1 MTRSSNLSYLV
12 KPQNGPNQGRYV
24 HELKNR
30 QKHLQDNCASF
41 AFAAPHTHSLDANN
55 GIRKLV
61 RIVGRMVERVV
72 ERTPLKG
79 RRLLLLPLLLLLL
92 YITNRDEENIHEG
105 GCRSGS
111 GSGRTVSRRSVHV
124 NAPENDSEER
134 GIDGK
139 VFQSIEYVDQTK
151 SRRVIHM
158 LMSTLNLKPIFVSSK
173 VVYGLYDNKNYSKF
187 SKFCYSKNRKK
198 KGVVIL
204 SNMFI
209 PNSKFLVLDK
219 TDNEIYDYANN
230 KKGKMCEDLEKEAL
244 FIHSFDDISSKSL
257 KKPYFVYEKD
267 IDISL
272 TEKQLNFII
281 LSCNNKIKNAFK
293 IEFRN
298 GSGFINDHFSC
309 EEQGKIRHNFL
320 SCVTIDFILDVGSL
334 MYEHAYSCSLE
345 PSPVHAIL
353 LFSAVL
359 VYRNCKK
366 LLKEKKNLEEKTT
379 VLFDSFL
386 HFTHL
391 FVHFCNLYILILPS
405 IPIQTDAYFTVS
417 NPLLNPSLKK
427 NPISCYPPLFALT
440 LNPEHIYDEPLEGT
454 SAVIIL
460 SETLRFL
467 GFTIKWGIHE
477 NGYWLT
483 NLNYS
488 FDYILSNLIIKYF
501 KEKSNEHKVKTV
513 LDMGC
518 GYGYYVNELN
528 FHKIRAVGVDGN
540 VKLVHSLKNENLYTL
555 DVTSDQFVPDLLRQ
569 VNDSRKKER
578 EKGDYLL
585 KNRAIKRDGDLT
597 KNILTFDYALCLNVG
612 EYIPKKKE
620 ESFFRNLDKMNSKG
634 VIISWDLPN
643 SFNIGTINEKNGE
656 ELLDVFLNNYSY
668 SYDEKNSKM
677 LRDNCSNSSL
687 KNCIY
692 IFEKKK

>member
-1 MTRSSNLSYLV
+1 
-12 KPQNGPNQGRYV
+12 
-24 HELKNR
+24 
-30 QKHLQDNCASF
+30 
-41 AFAAPHTHSLDANN
+41 
-55 GIRKLV
+55 
-61 RIVGRMVERVV
+61 MVERVV

-309 EEQGKIRHNFL
+309 EEQGLIEIYALLMVILGVLSVVYFQKRKELSGSKSELTESVHCAILFFL
-320 SCVTIDFILDVGSL
+320 SSNILYLIHLISYAFNGYGFSIFKVLSQIYEAIYDCFVITILFYILNSKNNKEKRNQDTFRTALLYGVL
-334 MYEHAYSCSLE
+334 KFFYVLYEIENNQELNLYSALHSVVAL
-345 PSPVHAIL
+345 PFVVHRVVI
-353 LFSAVL
+353 AVL

-386 HFTHL
+386 YTVWILSIPVHYFFMGNVSLHFTHL
-391 FVHFCNLYILILPS
+391 FVHFCNLYILIYLV
-405 IPIQTDAYFTVS
+405 Y
-417 NPLLNPSLKK
+417 N
-427 NPISCYPPLFALT
+427 ISERKYEALQST
-440 LNPEHIYDEPLEGT
+440 HPYIE
-454 SAVIIL
+454 
-460 SETLRFL
+460 
-467 GFTIKWGIHE
+467 IK
-477 NGYWLT
+477 
-483 NLNYS
+483 
-488 FDYILSNLIIKYF
+488 
-501 KEKSNEHKVKTV
+501 
-513 LDMGC
+513 
-518 GYGYYVNELN
+518 
-528 FHKIRAVGVDGN
+528 
-540 VKLVHSLKNENLYTL
+540 
-555 DVTSDQFVPDLLRQ
+555 
-569 VNDSRKKER
+569 
-578 EKGDYLL
+578 
-585 KNRAIKRDGDLT
+585 
-597 KNILTFDYALCLNVG
+597 
-612 EYIPKKKE
+612 
-620 ESFFRNLDKMNSKG
+620 
-634 VIISWDLPN
+634 
-643 SFNIGTINEKNGE
+643 
-656 ELLDVFLNNYSY
+656 
-668 SYDEKNSKM
+668 
-677 LRDNCSNSSL
+677 
-687 KNCIY
+687 
-692 IFEKKK
+692 